1 VADVNRV
8 KMWYNKKVN
17 IVSVLLGGAAGLA
30 GAYALS
36 DYLNVGATKDLAFER
51 AVELSNGRGII
62 NLGAGPHR
70 FNQSHVI
77 AEAPE
82 VLANVD
88 AVLDGLPH
96 FVHLDIEREP
106 LPFADKSFGCAFA
119 SHVLEH
125 LDNWQFALAEASRVA
140 DHVVVVL
147 PHPDSLSGLLS
158 PEHKQ
163 HFSVDDI
170 MRMSEIYPVEVYY

>member
-1 VADVNRV
+1 
-8 KMWYNKKVN
+8 
-17 IVSVLLGGAAGLA
+17 VSLA
-30 GAYALS
+30 GAYALC
-36 DYLNVGATKDLAFER
+36 DFLNVCATKDAAFER

-62 NLGAGPHR
+62 NLGAGPYR
-70 FNQSHVI
+70 IQSRVI
-77 AEAPE
+77 AEEPD

-96 FVHLDIEREP
+96 FTHLDIEQEP

-125 LDNWQFALAEASRVA
+125 LDNWQFALAEACRVA

-170 MRMSEIYPVEVYY
+170 NHLREIYPVEVYYGKEA